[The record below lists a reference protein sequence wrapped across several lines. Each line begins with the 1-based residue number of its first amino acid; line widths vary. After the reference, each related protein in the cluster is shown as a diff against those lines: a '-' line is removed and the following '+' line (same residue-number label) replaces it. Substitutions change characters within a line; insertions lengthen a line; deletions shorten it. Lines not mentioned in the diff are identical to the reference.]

1 MEDSKELIITLF
13 CCPIEACC
21 KEYKSK
27 FNLKRHVE
35 FNHLG
40 RKPFLCS
47 TCGRLFVSKQNLTE
61 HQFIHSG
68 IKPYKCNQCGHK
80 FRQISQLSLHKRT
93 HNSDYETTLHFAIEL
108 QRNE

>member
-1 MEDSKELIITLF
+1 MEDHQEMIITLF
-13 CCPIEACC
+13 CCPLEGCG

-40 RKPFLCS
+40 KKPFVCPTCS
-47 TCGRLFVSKQNLTE
+47 RLFVSKQNLTE

-68 IKPYKCNQCGHK
+68 IKPYKCNNCGQK

-93 HNSDYETTLHFAIEL
+93 HNSDYQTTLHFAIEL